1 MTMVTVLIAGLG
13 LLFSGLGAWMWKF
26 PPRKI
31 NLLAGYRTPR
41 SMKSQAAWDFAQV
54 YAGRLMCLCG
64 LGLLLVAAPLFRISG
79 YNYDTWNPVV
89 VVLLPG
95 IPVVAATI
103 IPLYFTER
111 KLKQLFD
118 NEGNPKK

>member
-1 MTMVTVLIAGLG
+1 MIPIIIAGLG
-13 LLFSGLGAWMWKF
+13 LVFSCLGAWMWKR

-31 NLLAGYRTPR
+31 NLLAGYRTTR

-64 LGLLLVAAPLFRISG
+64 LVLLLAVVPLFWLSG
-79 YNYDTWNPVV
+79 YNYDMLNPALT
-89 VVLLPG
+89 VLLP
-95 IPVVAATI
+95 IVPVVAATI

>member
-1 MTMVTVLIAGLG
+1 MVNVIIAGLG
-13 LLFSGLGAWMWKF
+13 LVYSILGAWMWKK

-31 NLLAGYRTPR
+31 NLLAGYRTAR
-41 SMKSQAAWDFAQV
+41 SMKSQAAWDFAQA

-64 LGLLLVAAPLFRISG
+64 LALLLVAAPLFWLSG
-79 YNYDTWNPVV
+79 YNYETTNPALI
-89 VVLLPG
+89 VLLPI